1 MKVQY
6 ERQAQLWAKAGQTL
20 MQLVECASSAKSR
33 NAMRQAASHA
43 FNRATYWQ
51 RKAQACTNYQFP
63 QSQEAN
69 NPRSKI

>member
-51 RKAQACTNYQFP
+51 R
-63 QSQEAN
+63 
-69 NPRSKI
+69 